1 MAATP
6 RSLRWDDLRL
16 LAALHTTGSL
26 LAAGRELSLSTS
38 TVSRR
43 LSALEA
49 DLGRTLLER
58 NRAGAR
64 LTEAGQFLALGASDV
79 AAAIAARLRALPD
92 EGHGVEGVVRVSAG
106 DGFADL
112 LLGAVASFRA
122 AHPKVRF
129 ELGLESR
136 VVNVATGEADLALRT
151 LRTSESTLVYRRLGE
166 MRWTLAAS
174 SSYLAAHGTPRRAA
188 ELPRHTFVGF
198 APPLDRLPQF
208 AALVAAGARDFSVR
222 LTTFAGYAIAIERG
236 LGLGVIPR
244 GASPDLVSVLP
255 QLSLPDSALW
265 LAVHRDRRKLPHVA
279 AFAKHLEQHLAR
291 HAPR

>member
-6 RSLRWDDLRL
+6 RSIRWDDLRL
-16 LAALHTTGSL
+16 LAALHATGSL
-26 LAAGRELSLSTS
+26 LAAGRELGLSTS

-43 LSALEA
+43 LTTLEE

-58 NRAGAR
+58 HRGGAR
-64 LTEAGQFLALGASDV
+64 LTEAGRFLALGAGDV
-79 AAAIAARLRALPD
+79 SAAIAARLRALPG
-92 EGHGVEGVVRVSAG
+92 EGHDVEGVVRISAG

-112 LLGAVASFRA
+112 LLGAVETFRA
-122 AHPKVRF
+122 AHPRVRF

-166 MRWTLAAS
+166 MRWILAAAP
-174 SSYLAAHGTPRRAA
+174 SYLAAHAAPRRAA
-188 ELPRHTFVGF
+188 ELSRHTFVGF
-198 APPLDRLPQF
+198 APPLDRLPAF
-208 AALVAAGARDFSVR
+208 TALVAAGARDVAVR
-222 LTTFAGYAIAIERG
+222 LTTFSAYALAVQRG
-236 LGLGVIPR
+236 LGLGVVPR
-244 GASPDLVSVLP
+244 GASPDLVPVLP
-255 QLSLPDSALW
+255 QLALPDSALW

-279 AFAKHLEQHLAR
+279 AFAKHLEQHVTR